1 MTGCV
6 RLIRGV
12 IVIVAVLGATR
23 PAFAQLGARSADE
36 WIQTLESKTRL
47 DGLKVP
53 ETVAALKLKPGQIVA
68 DIGAGSGLYT
78 IPLALAVKPGGTVY
92 AVDIDKELVHFVTER
107 ATEQGVINV
116 EGAVGTPEDPNMP
129 VNVDVALINDV
140 LHHIEKR
147 PEYLK
152 QLAAYLNPGGRIA
165 IVEFKPDQSPHKANP
180 ALVVSEEQT
189 TAWMAAAGLKLV
201 DRVSLYTDKWFV
213 IYGAP

>member
-1 MTGCV
+1 MSRLVSIV
-6 RLIRGV
+6 RGLVVFAALFG
-12 IVIVAVLGATR
+12 TTP
-23 PAFAQLGARSADE
+23 PAFAQLASRPADE
-36 WIQTLESKTRL
+36 WIRTLESKSRL

-78 IPLALAVKPGGTVY
+78 IPLAMAVKPGGTVY
-92 AVDIDKELVHFVTER
+92 AVDIDKELVHYVTER
-107 ATEQGVINV
+107 ATEQGIVNV
-116 EGAVGTPEDPNMP
+116 QGAVGTPDDPNMP

-147 PEYLK
+147 AEYLK

-165 IVEFKPDQSPHKANP
+165 VVDFKPDQSPHKADP
-180 ALVVSEEQT
+180 SLVVSEEQT
-189 TAWMAAAGLKLV
+189 TEWMTAAGLKVLEKIN
-201 DRVSLYTDKWFV
+201 LYADKWFV